1 MVQDTLAFK
10 CALITGG
17 GGGLGFAM
25 AEFFLSEGKQVI
37 IAGRTEDKLV
47 AASKK
52 LKDAPYY
59 VLDTGSIADI
69 KPFVEKI
76 VKEHPELDCLV
87 NNAGVQRPLDV
98 NNLDLDAADQ
108 ELNINVRGPIH
119 LATHLLPHFKAK
131 PYAVVMNVTSVLGFV
146 PYSILNPLYNGT
158 KSLMHSWSYAQ
169 RTQLKDT
176 SVRIIEIVP
185 PSVGTDLH
193 RDRVD
198 PDDNKNTPNSL
209 TVEQFMKE
217 TIEGFRSNADT
228 ISAGSGKQLVAK
240 WKDAFDEQF
249 NKAASAWKG
258 MPKKE

>member
-76 VKEHPELDCLV
+76 VKEHPE
-87 NNAGVQRPLDV
+87 
-98 NNLDLDAADQ
+98 
-108 ELNINVRGPIH
+108 VRQACGARRGRCAH
-119 LATHLLPHFKAK
+119 
-131 PYAVVMNVTSVLGFV
+131 TSHSSTASSTTQACSARSTSTTL
-146 PYSILNPLYNGT
+146 T
-158 KSLMHSWSYAQ
+158 LMR
-169 RTQLKDT
+169 RT
-176 SVRIIEIVP
+176 
-185 PSVGTDLH
+185 
-193 RDRVD
+193 
-198 PDDNKNTPNSL
+198 
-209 TVEQFMKE
+209 
-217 TIEGFRSNADT
+217 RS
-228 ISAGSGKQLVAK
+228 
-240 WKDAFDEQF
+240 
-249 NKAASAWKG
+249 
-258 MPKKE
+258 